1 MRRCTPVL
9 LCLAAACARP
19 SPSSAPSPASGESGR
34 AAVMQAD
41 RDYAAATAA
50 RRLDGWMS
58 FLAAD
63 MVKAPWAGNFVTGL
77 AEIRKQ
83 DADIFADTTRML
95 EWAPTDGGVYSDG
108 RYGYTKGRYEMVQ
121 RAGGSRTVLGR
132 GAYLTVWRHDPEGW
146 RVVLDTG
153 VPDRQ

>member
-1 MRRCTPVL
+1 MRRLPL
-9 LCLAAACARP
+9 LLLLTAACARHP
-19 SPSSAPSPASGESGR
+19 AASPSPAVGGSGR
-34 AAVMQAD
+34 TAVMQAD
-41 RDYAAATAA
+41 REYAAATAA

-63 MVKAPWAGNFVTGL
+63 MVKAPWTGNFVKGL
-77 AEIRKQ
+77 AEIRRQ
-83 DADIFADTTRML
+83 DAGIFADTTTML

-108 RYGYTKGRYEMVQ
+108 RYGYPKGRDEMVKHAA
-121 RAGGSRTVLGR
+121 AGRTVLGR

-153 VPDRQ
+153 VPDSRQ

>member
-1 MRRCTPVL
+1 MRRLSIAL
-9 LCLAAACARP
+9 LLVGTACAHPRADP
-19 SPSSAPSPASGESGR
+19 VAPASGDAAR

-63 MVKAPWAGNFVTGL
+63 MVKAPWSGNFVKGL

-83 DADIFADTTRML
+83 DAGIFADTTRML
-95 EWAPTDGGVYSDG
+95 EWAPTDGGVWSDG
-108 RYGYTKGRYEMVQ
+108 HYGYTKGRYEMVQ
-121 RAGGSRTVLGR
+121 HAGSARTVLGR
-132 GAYLTVWRHDPEGW
+132 GSYLTVWRHDPEGW

-153 VPDRQ
+153 VPDSRQ